1 MKITYGKTLTCEEIC
16 KIEKIASVCGIKY
29 DTARLLFYRNYTT
42 VESALKFF
50 SAGKNNFLNPYDLSG
65 MKEAVARIEKAK
77 ILGEKVLIY
86 GDYDADGIT
95 AVSVLYF
102 ALKEYGIVAEFTVPE
117 RSEGYGINL
126 EKIYNLQKDRP
137 YDLIITVD
145 CGISDCEK
153 IKTLT
158 SAGTDVIVTDH
169 HEIPDL
175 LPDCTLINP
184 KLSGQKYSFQ
194 GLCGAGVAF
203 KLASALIGEK
213 AYKYLDIV
221 TLATFADSMDL
232 IEENRDIVVEGLKI
246 FNSNLRPC
254 FKHLLGESNK
264 GITSQTLVYALAPRI
279 NAGGRMGDANVA
291 LKLLTTED
299 ESEIPLLA
307 EKLNEY
313 NVLRQA
319 LCDNVYSVAKEII
332 ISQKL
337 YKNEV
342 IMVKNKDWQVGVIGI
357 VAARLVE
364 EFNRPVIVFAGDNGA
379 YKGSA
384 RSVDGVNIFEVIEN
398 AKRYLIAFGGHSQA
412 AGLSLTEENFYELER
427 ALCEYI
433 REKGVQPSTEKEI
446 LVDWEL
452 EPNFDVAFMRE
463 IDKLEPFGMGN
474 RKPLFTMNTRAVY
487 PAPLKVDSPHY
498 TFSVENFNVLH
509 FNGEKDVF
517 NLQLPLAKTLFIEM
531 NYSIFKGKEYFKG
544 VLKNYT
550 VDYSDLSVLK
560 NDVFYN
566 EIEKIKKLTDDFN
579 GKINLIN
586 SNEVSI
592 ESGFGTLYVVTDPEN
607 LNKYEVSGLNV
618 YFNKIESCNYANAIL
633 VSPTEIPKHYEKIIY
648 LDTPLTLIPSNAE
661 NYVVKD
667 VLASSLMSGV
677 KTSRDE
683 LGKIFM
689 GLKKIAG
696 RRYIG
701 AYELAKTV
709 GAEYGFNSSL
719 FAIEVFNELNLT
731 QVKDGRYFVNDA
743 VFNPLTNSSI
753 YNKISM
759 YGKDYD

>member
-1 MKITYGKTLTCEEIC
+1 MKITYGKTLSNKEIC
-16 KIEKIASVCGIKY
+16 KIEEIASVCGIKY

-42 VESALKFF
+42 VESAIKFF

-65 MKEAVARIEKAK
+65 MLDAVSRIEKAK
-77 ILGEKVLIY
+77 FLGEKVLVY

-102 ALKEYGIVAEFTVPE
+102 ALKEYGINAEFTVPE

-126 EKIYNLQKDRP
+126 EKIYALQNDRP

-145 CGISDCEK
+145 CGISDHEK
-153 IKTLT
+153 IKALKD
-158 SAGTDVIVTDH
+158 AGTDVIVTDH
-169 HEIPDL
+169 HEIPDV

-254 FKHLLGESNK
+254 FKYLLGESNK

-291 LKLLTTED
+291 LRLLTTED
-299 ESEIPLLA
+299 ETEIPRLA

-319 LCDNVYSVAKEII
+319 LCDKVHSVAKEII

-337 YKNEV
+337 YTKEV

-364 EFNRPVIVFAGDNGA
+364 EFNRPVIVFAGENGG

-398 AKRYLIAFGGHSQA
+398 AKQYLTAFGGHAQA
-412 AGLSLTEENFYELER
+412 AGLSVSEENFYELER

-433 REKGVQPSTEKEI
+433 RDRGMQASTEKEI
-446 LVDWEL
+446 LVDWKL
-452 EPNFDVAFMRE
+452 KPDFDVSFMRE

-474 RKPLFTMNTRAVY
+474 RKPLFTMQARAVY
-487 PAPLKVDSPHY
+487 PAPLKIDSPHY
-498 TFSVENFNVLH
+498 TFSVENFNILH

-517 NLQLPLAKTLFIEM
+517 NLQLPLDKTLFIEM
-531 NYSIFKGKEYFKG
+531 NYSVFKGKESFKG
-544 VLKNYT
+544 VLKNYV
-550 VDYSDLSVLK
+550 VDYNDLSVLK

-566 EIEKIKKLTDDFN
+566 EIEKIKTITSANNVKVN
-579 GKINLIN
+579 YIN
-586 SNEVSI
+586 SAQVSI
-592 ESGFGTLYVVTDPEN
+592 ASGFGTLYVITDPDN
-607 LNKYEVSGLNV
+607 LRKYDVSGLDV
-618 YFNKIESCNYANAIL
+618 YFNKIESCNYANAVL
-633 VSPTEIPKHYEKIIY
+633 VSPAEIPKYYDKVIY
-648 LDTPLTLIPSNAE
+648 LDLPLTIIPSSAE

-667 VLASSLMSGV
+667 VLISSLVAGV
-677 KTSRDE
+677 KTNREDI
-683 LGKIFM
+683 GKIFM

-701 AYELAKTV
+701 AYELAKTI
-709 GAEYGFNSSL
+709 GAEFGFTSSL

-731 QVKDGRYFVNDA
+731 QVKDGRFFVNDA
-743 VFNPLTNSSI
+743 VFNPLTNSNI

-759 YGKDYD
+759 YGKNYD

>member
-1 MKITYGKTLTCEEIC
+1 MKITYGKTLSHEEMC
-16 KIEKIASVCGIKY
+16 KIEEIASVCGIKY
-29 DTARLLFYRNYTT
+29 DTARLLFYRNYTS
-42 VESALKFF
+42 VESVKKFF
-50 SAGKNNFLNPYDLSG
+50 SAGKNNFLNPYDLTG
-65 MKEAVARIEKAK
+65 MNEAVSRIEKAK
-77 ILGEKVLIY
+77 LYGEKVLVY

-95 AVSVLYF
+95 AVSVLFF
-102 ALKEYGIVAEFTVPE
+102 ALKEYGINAEFTVPE

-126 EKIYNLQKDRP
+126 EKIYALQNGRQ

-153 IKTLT
+153 ISILAN
-158 SAGTDVIVTDH
+158 AGTDVIVTDH
-169 HEIPDL
+169 HEIPDV
-175 LPDCTLINP
+175 LPNCIIINP
-184 KLSGQKYSFQ
+184 KLSGQRYSFQ

-203 KLASALIGEK
+203 KLASALIGER
-213 AYKYLDIV
+213 AYKYLDV
-221 TLATFADSMDL
+221 VALATFADSMDL
-232 IEENRDIVVEGLKI
+232 VDENRDIVVEGLKI
-246 FNSNLRPC
+246 FNNNLRPC
-254 FKHLLGESNK
+254 FKYLLGESNK

-299 ESEIPLLA
+299 EAEIPYLA

-319 LCDNVYSVAKEII
+319 LCDKVHAVAKEII

-364 EFNRPVIVFAGDNGA
+364 EFNRPVIVFAGEKGN

-398 AKRYLIAFGGHSQA
+398 AKQYLIAFGGHAQA
-412 AGLSLTEENFYELER
+412 AGLSVTEENFYELER

-433 REKGVQPSTEKEI
+433 REKGVQDSTEKEI

-452 EPNFDVAFMRE
+452 EPNFDVSFMRE
-463 IDKLEPFGMGN
+463 IEKLEPFGIGN
-474 RKPLFTMNTRAVY
+474 RKPLFTMKSRAVY
-487 PAPLKVDSPHY
+487 PAPLRVDSPHY
-498 TFSVENFNVLH
+498 TFSVENFNILH

-517 NLQLPLAKTLFIEM
+517 NLQLPLNKTLFIEM
-531 NYSIFKGKEYFKG
+531 NYSVFKGKEYFKG

-550 VDYSDLSVLK
+550 VDYSDLSVIK

-566 EIEKIKKLTDDFN
+566 EIEKIKTNTIDN
-579 GKINLIN
+579 TNVNYIN
-586 SNEVSI
+586 SDSVNI
-592 ESGFGTLYVVTDPEN
+592 LGGFGTLYVVTDPEN
-607 LNKYEVSGLNV
+607 LKKYDVSGLDV
-618 YFNKIESCNYANAIL
+618 HFNKIESCNYANAIL
-633 VSPTEIPKHYEKIIY
+633 VSPAEIPTYYDRIIY
-648 LDTPLTLIPSNAE
+648 LDLPLAIIPSNAE
-661 NYVVKD
+661 KYVVKD
-667 VLASSLMSGV
+667 VLVSSLITDV
-677 KTSRDE
+677 KTSRED

-689 GLKKIAG
+689 GLKKISG
-696 RRYIG
+696 RRYVSS
-701 AYELAKTV
+701 YELAKTV
-709 GAEYGFNSSL
+709 GAEFGFTSSL

-731 QVKDGRYFVNDA
+731 QVKDGRYLVNDA
-743 VFNPLTNSSI
+743 VFNPLTNSNV